1 MKSSDILKQINDEFE
16 NLNAYLLLKG
26 MEIVQSNDKL
36 KQRIAE
42 LEAELDKI
50 KQENYYLKRNINFN

>member
-26 MEIVQSNDKL
+26 MEIVHSNDKL